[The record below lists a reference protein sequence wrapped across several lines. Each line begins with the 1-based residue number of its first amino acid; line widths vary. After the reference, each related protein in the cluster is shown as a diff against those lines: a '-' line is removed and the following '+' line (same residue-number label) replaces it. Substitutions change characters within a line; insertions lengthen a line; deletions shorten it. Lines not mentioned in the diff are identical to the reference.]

1 MQIIVWVLFIISL
14 AVSSVI
20 VNKSQQMFM
29 KFIGSD
35 MMFFSM
41 KKKVFIIV
49 ILALFLEA
57 FILKIFGITL

>member
-29 KFIGSD
+29 RFIGSD